1 VRRSELGPERIL
13 AACRRIEL
21 RGDRRD
27 NAKLGRAPVRF
38 SATKGDVLTIYI
50 QKDSPGK
57 DRESNWLPAPDGPIY
72 IGTNMGGIAGLG
84 GASSPR
90 DAIVIIGFEDEM
102 GWSRPGSGGR
112 REPRASGR
120 HRWHLSELVCS

>member
-1 VRRSELGPERIL
+1 MRRSELGPERIL

-21 RGDRRD
+21 RGDRRG

-57 DRESNWLPAPDGPIY
+57 DRESNWLPAPAGRFELTLRLYLPKSSVLDGRYVYPKVE
-72 IGTNMGGIAGLG
+72 TA
-84 GASSPR
+84 PQ
-90 DAIVIIGFEDEM
+90 
-102 GWSRPGSGGR
+102 
-112 REPRASGR
+112 
-120 HRWHLSELVCS
+120 